1 MKRKLLLLLTMALAL
16 VLSLGILTAC
26 DKDMEFTVTVK
37 DGDTVL
43 KTLSFD
49 KDATISIDPH
59 DSAFDKA
66 GYEVEGLYTDAALT
80 AEFGDEITATA
91 DLTLY
96 VKYTPRPFKIIVID
110 DSNSINY
117 TTVDVTYNSAYTLTA
132 PNRTGYV
139 FLGYTH
145 VKNGTPTA
153 FPLTGT
159 YTETNT
165 ISVSAQWKKLA
176 SVTVYD
182 EVTDEQVGTAIY
194 ADAEGNFTLPAVTTT
209 KAGYNFGGYVIP
221 GVTLTRQDDGTY
233 TGKVTSD
240 GDLTATLKW
249 TPVPTYLLTVNG
261 LYDDDVVAPASYK
274 TGDTF
279 TLPAAPTREGYRFLG
294 YKVGNDFITA
304 TNGAYTFTW
313 SEATT
318 VTAIWQ
324 QRIYITVQDEY
335 TNQILGRVEVV
346 DGAYDLSDYVLT
358 GADASFTEG
367 DVDYTYA
374 GFIYNSQPFAVSG
387 TGYTGGSITVIR
399 DWNGVEKIY
408 LNVISVG
415 AVYPFT
421 PVEIVD
427 GAYTPL
433 IPFELNG
440 YYFIDFFADEACTEA
455 FANTG
460 AATTDVTVYA
470 KWVKKTTVKVYKVYY
485 DYGKL
490 TDQQPVETIEADVN
504 GKFVLPAV
512 TTEEGYIF
520 GGYVIN
526 GVTLNPQTDGSYT
539 GTVSGGAELTATQ
552 VWNNI
557 PEFNWSVNA
566 NGGSFANNAVTSGTA
581 YESTAI
587 ALPAPTREGY
597 IFKGY
602 AYGDG
607 TMLAKNSDLYV
618 LPDYD
623 GVPTSAVRLTLTAVW
638 EADKNAEGEWI
649 DKDTGE
655 SRNFFREVVDGE
667 LVYVFLTGR
676 FYGFGD
682 AELTFGGNYTTVIT
696 AGTDPEKGNGFTA
709 DAPGSFTMTQNGQ
722 TVNCRVEYYVG
733 SMAAGSS
740 TTGRIESNFMGKIDK
755 KAFDA
760 GIKDFLPDLVG
771 GNVAIDKI
779 PYEIVSVVD
788 EKGNT
793 IDPNLYWIEANG
805 KLTFDSTL
813 IGGTDPVETLTIT
826 YKPKYSLRDDNVSAS
841 VTIRPNKGVNV
852 YTNDE
857 LYAAYADLN
866 VDTINILRNITAELQ
881 PQHYSHT
888 EDGQIVVHN
897 DDYANGVY
905 LRMPTGGDMITING
919 NCYTIDGGKLPA
931 INPEL
936 VAVDEKDDF
945 YDHDDAYYG
954 RWSDGYTG
962 WDDGVYQLVNAQV
975 GIFVYYQEIGDSAT
989 QAGGTL
995 TLNDLHITGNEYE
1008 ITKTLDAGTTK
1019 SYWEKTYNLKDDGS
1033 KVVVGSSGAMH
1044 GIIVRQ
1050 ANAVLDNVKVEH
1062 TQSGMHT
1069 DGYDHTY
1076 EDNNE
1081 IKHAGTPTAL
1091 LTKVTMNN
1099 AIFDQNFNSS
1109 FFAWGQVGL
1118 EITNSKLGRS
1128 AGPAIIFSDT
1138 PIKPK
1143 EGQNYSTIADFQS
1156 YIDIDANTVIENF
1169 VSGAEPWFQAYR
1181 AEGAA
1186 LDVKTK
1192 LAGDG
1197 TDKNPG
1203 FYPSIKANGYPVLLT
1218 PLKEVGLDKVQTF
1231 NAMIVTNAARTDD
1244 PYNED
1249 LTVLDTED
1257 GIPVGVPFVKI
1268 SIGDTPLSTEPAIGD
1283 SPEIP
1288 PLPLNVGTKFYQ
1300 HLPMTGADANS
1311 MQVILEAYIKE

>member
-1 MKRKLLLLLTMALAL
+1 MKRKLLLLLTLALAL

-26 DKDMEFTVTVK
+26 DKDEEITVTVK

-43 KTLSFD
+43 KTVSVA
-49 KDATISIDPH
+49 KDAVITVDPH

-80 AEFGDEITATA
+80 TEFGSELTATA

-96 VKYTPRPFKIIVID
+96 VKYAPRPFKIIVID
-110 DSNSINY
+110 DPNSINY
-117 TTVDVTYNSAYTLTA
+117 TTVDVKYDAAYTLTA
-132 PNRTGYV
+132 PSRTGYL

-176 SVTVYD
+176 SITVYD
-182 EVTDEQVGTAIY
+182 ELTDEQVGTTIY
-194 ADAEGNFTLPAVTTT
+194 ADAEGNFTLPAVTTV
-209 KAGYNFGGYVIP
+209 KDGYNFGGYVIP

-261 LYDDDVVAPASYK
+261 LYDNDVVAPASYK

-318 VTAIWQ
+318 VTAVWQ

-335 TNQILGRVEVV
+335 TNQILGRVEVI

-387 TGYTGGSITVIR
+387 TGYTDGSITVIR

-421 PVEIVD
+421 PVEIVG

-433 IPFELNG
+433 TPFELNG
-440 YYFIDFFADEACTEA
+440 YYFIGFFADEACTEA

-470 KWVKKTTVKVYKVYY
+470 KWVKKTTVTVY
-485 DYGKL
+485 DEL
-490 TDQQPVETIEADVN
+490 TGLQVGATIEADVN
-504 GKFVLPAV
+504 GKFILPAV
-512 TTEEGYIF
+512 ANREGYVF

-526 GVTLNPQTDGSYT
+526 GVTLTKEGDNYT
-539 GTVSGGAELTATQ
+539 ATVSGGAELTATLK
-552 VWNNI
+552 WIAI
-557 PEFNWSVNA
+557 PKFNWSVSA
-566 NGGSFANNAVTSGTA
+566 NGGTFASSAVISGTA

-587 ALPAPTREGY
+587 ALPMPTLEGY
-597 IFKGY
+597 DFKGY

-607 TMLAKNSDLYV
+607 MMLARDGALYV
-618 LPDYD
+618 LPAYAD
-623 GVPTSAVRLTLTAVW
+623 VQTSSLKLTAVW
-638 EADKNAEGEWI
+638 GVKQY
-649 DKDTGE
+649 TGDE
-655 SRNFFREVVDGE
+655 QFNDDGSSREFFHEVVGEE

-682 AELTFGGNYTTVIT
+682 AKPTFGGNYTTVIT
-696 AGTDPEKGNGFTA
+696 AGTHPEEGNGFTA
-709 DAPGSFTMTQNGQ
+709 KAPGSFTMTRGDK

-733 SMAAGSS
+733 SAGAGSS
-740 TTGRIESNFMGKIDK
+740 TTERAPANFKGGIDTVI
-755 KAFDA
+755 DA
-760 GIKDFLPDLVG
+760 GIKNFLPDLVG
-771 GNVAIDKI
+771 GNISFEKI

-826 YKPKYSLRDDNVSAS
+826 YKPKYSLRDENVSAS
-841 VTIRPNKGVNV
+841 VTIRPNNGVNV

-857 LYAAYADLN
+857 LYAAYSNLK
-866 VDTINILRNITAELQ
+866 VDTINILRNITAALQ
-881 PQHYSHT
+881 PQHYSVT
-888 EDGQIVVHN
+888 AEGEIVVHN
-897 DDYANGVY
+897 DNYANGVY
-905 LRMPTGGDMITING
+905 VRLPETTYSKDAAVDSITVNG
-919 NCYTIDGGKLPA
+919 NCYTIDATQIPA

-936 VAVDEKDDF
+936 VALKQDDDF
-945 YDHDDAYYG
+945 YVHEDAYYG
-954 RWSDGYTG
+954 RWADGYTG
-962 WDDGVYQLVNAQV
+962 WDDGYYQLVNVQA
-975 GIFVYYQEIGDSAT
+975 GIFVYFQDHPQDGDSVAK
-989 QAGGTL
+989 AGGTL
-995 TLNDLHITGNEYE
+995 TLNDLHIVGNEYE
-1008 ITKTLDAGTTK
+1008 ITKKCDTDTTK
-1019 SYWEKTYNLKDDGS
+1019 TWEKVYDLKDDGS
-1033 KVVVGSSGAMH
+1033 KVVVASSGAMH

-1069 DGYDHTY
+1069 DGYDQTF
-1076 EDNNE
+1076 EVNK
-1081 IKHAGTPTAL
+1081 IKHAGAPTAL
-1091 LTKVTMNN
+1091 LTTVTMNN

-1118 EITNSKLGRS
+1118 EITNSKIGRS

-1138 PIKPK
+1138 PIVASSMA
-1143 EGQNYSTIADFQS
+1143 YAS
-1156 YIDIDANTVIENF
+1156 YLNIDANTVIENF
-1169 VSGAEPWFQAYR
+1169 VTGAECWFQAYR
-1181 AEGAA
+1181 ADGAA
-1186 LDVKTK
+1186 TKVKKDMVSAYQLFAYHGDVP
-1192 LAGDG
+1192 LLS
-1197 TDKNPG
+1197 P
-1203 FYPSIKANGYPVLLT
+1203 IKAMDGV
-1218 PLKEVGLDKVQTF
+1218 ESF
-1231 NAMIVTNAARTDD
+1231 NAMIVTNAARSDD
-1244 PYNED
+1244 PY
-1249 LTVLDTED
+1249 TED
-1257 GIPVGVPFVKI
+1257 YLGAPFINITVD
-1268 SIGDTPLSTEPAIGD
+1268 STPLSTEAID
-1283 SPEIP
+1283 RDVPDTDPVVTQTLPPIP
-1288 PLPLNVGTKFYQ
+1288 QEFGSKYYQ
-1300 HLPMTGADANS
+1300 HIPMTGAGASS
-1311 MQVILEAYIKE
+1311 MQVILEAFVK